1 MSDGSFGIHGKAL
14 LLSAKRIGIISENI
28 ANSNTPGY
36 KAKDIPFKAIMA
48 GSSNRLALTQS
59 SGAHISLSSRS
70 QKQFVV
76 PNGPSLDGNT
86 VDVESEKV
94 KLLEATQRYAQ
105 SLEFVSG
112 AIKGRLK
119 VIKGD

>member
-1 MSDGSFGIHGKAL
+1 MSDVSFGVHGKAL
-14 LLSAKRIGIISENI
+14 LLSAKRIGVISENI

-36 KAKDIPFKAIMA
+36 KAKDIPFKSIMA
-48 GSSNRLALTQS
+48 GSSSRLSLTQS
-59 SGAHISLSSRS
+59 SGSHISLISRS
-70 QKQFVV
+70 QMQFVV

-94 KLLEATQRYAQ
+94 KLLEATQKYSQA
-105 SLEFVSG
+105 LEFVSG
-112 AIKGRLK
+112 SIKARLK